1 MWIYYLLQ
9 VFSEV
14 EEMNQVCKQ
23 EGRKWSSSIF
33 FYNAIIL
40 LFSYIHLL
48 QYDNSGDMI
57 YGGHD
62 DSRDHEEGHRSPVIS
77 ALENEGRVYLR
88 SREQVRLWK
97 CS

>member
-1 MWIYYLLQ
+1 MQ
-9 VFSEV
+9 ARGKEV
-14 EEMNQVCKQ
+14 K
-23 EGRKWSSSIF
+23 F
-33 FYNAIIL
+33 FFFFDNTIIL